1 VTTEQ
6 PFSPSASSF
15 DPRVTA
21 LAGAELAGFWRRFAA
36 YLLDGILLA
45 VVGGIVGGIIG
56 AIVHSSTGIGIGG
69 GLVGLVI
76 GVAYFGYFWSTS
88 GQSVGYM
95 ALGIKLVR
103 SDGAPVS
110 FGIAALRYLAIY
122 LSFLVCMIPALVS
135 AFMVG
140 MGKQKQALHDLVVGT
155 LVVRA

>member
-1 VTTEQ
+1 M
-6 PFSPSASSF
+6 
-15 DPRVTA
+15 TA